1 MNVIEAIKNRRS
13 INFFDKTKEVKK
25 WLISDLIELAALSP
39 SSYNLQPWE
48 IIAVENPKRKSVLKK
63 CAFNQPKAEE
73 ASVIFIIIA
82 NPGAVEQ
89 NIEAV
94 LKYQVD
100 SGLINEEEV
109 ESRKELPLKLYGKA
123 DSLERKLFAVKNASL
138 FAMSLM
144 IAAKGLGLA
153 SHPMD
158 GFDQEMLKKEFSIP
172 GDMIVPMLVAVGYPS
187 ENMVLTK
194 RGYRRDMKDFLR
206 YDNYK

>member
-89 NIEAV
+89 NPAFGCIHDVSTTRTHGFPWLSARVTSAV
-94 LKYQVD
+94 
-100 SGLINEEEV
+100 
-109 ESRKELPLKLYGKA
+109 
-123 DSLERKLFAVKNASL
+123 
-138 FAMSLM
+138 
-144 IAAKGLGLA
+144 
-153 SHPMD
+153 
-158 GFDQEMLKKEFSIP
+158 
-172 GDMIVPMLVAVGYPS
+172 
-187 ENMVLTK
+187 
-194 RGYRRDMKDFLR
+194 
-206 YDNYK
+206 